1 MVVEGGNVTKT
12 EGGSRYGATALAW
25 QHGSTTSE
33 GHESDEEGRGGVA
46 HCVAA
51 IGCSSS
57 SWEAHGTYH
66 ATTPS
71 SSTFN
76 TT

>member
-33 GHESDEEGRGGVA
+33 GHESDEEGRGGVW
-46 HCVAA
+46 HTV
-51 IGCSSS
+51 
-57 SWEAHGTYH
+57 W
-66 ATTPS
+66 PP
-71 SSTFN
+71 
-76 TT
+76 